1 MDSIPSIH
9 KVKLVGE
16 EKDWTYEQLALSWNR
31 RSAEMG
37 RVDRWNVIDGK
48 FVKVNWPS
56 KKPDE
61 PNYEYLVIDGE
72 LYHPRDEG

>member
-1 MDSIPSIH
+1 VIPSIH

-16 EKDWTYEQLALSWNR
+16 EKDWTYAQLVLSWNQ

-37 RVDRWNVIDGK
+37 RVDRWNVIDDK
-48 FVKVNWPS
+48 FVKVNWEGKNPE
-56 KKPDE
+56 E

-72 LYHPRDEG
+72 LYHPHNEG